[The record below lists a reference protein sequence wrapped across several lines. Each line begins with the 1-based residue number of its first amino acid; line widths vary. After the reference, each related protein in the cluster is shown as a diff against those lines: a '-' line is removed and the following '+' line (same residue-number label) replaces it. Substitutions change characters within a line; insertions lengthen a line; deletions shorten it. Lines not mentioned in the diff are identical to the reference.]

1 MVVRLHGYEPV
12 FGQLAEIHRKEIH
25 EGFLSTLGD
34 DFLTLLYRTLAQS
47 ESAFV
52 LVDED
57 SGTVQGFIVG
67 AVDTGGVYKQFFK
80 KAGVRA
86 LPILL
91 PKLLSLK
98 RIKRVIETLFYP
110 KGKQQDD
117 LPEPEILNF
126 CVRSELQ
133 GKGVGGQLFKAL
145 CEEFRRREVKQ
156 IRIVTGE
163 TQKSAQ
169 LFYEAKGA
177 EHATNMEVH
186 KDSSSRV
193 YVYDLEPR

>member
-1 MVVRLHGYEPV
+1 MVVRLTGDEAV
-12 FGQLAEIHRKEIH
+12 FDQLAEIHRKEIH

-34 DFLTLLYRTLAQS
+34 SFLKLLYQTLAQS
-47 ESAFV
+47 DSAFV
-52 LVDED
+52 ITSQE
-57 SGTVQGFIVG
+57 GGQVQGFIVG
-67 AVDTGGVYKQFFK
+67 AVDTGGVYKQFFR
-80 KAGVRA
+80 KAGIRA

-91 PKLLSLK
+91 PKLLSWK
-98 RIKRVIETLFYP
+98 RIKRVLETLFYP

-117 LPEPEILNF
+117 LPQPEILNF

-133 GKGVGGQLFKAL
+133 GKGVGGQLFSAL
-145 CEEFRRREVKQ
+145 CDEFRRREIKQ

-177 EHATNMEVH
+177 AHAANIEVH